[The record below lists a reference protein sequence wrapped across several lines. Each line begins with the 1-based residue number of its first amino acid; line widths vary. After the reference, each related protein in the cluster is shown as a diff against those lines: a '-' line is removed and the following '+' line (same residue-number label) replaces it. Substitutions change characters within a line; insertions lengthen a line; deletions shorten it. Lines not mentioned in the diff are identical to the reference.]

1 MIKYTKQHEW
11 VAINDGDEKAAVGI
25 TDYAQKQL
33 GDIVYVE
40 LPEIGVNLNK
50 GDEAAVVESVKAA
63 AEVYSPIS
71 GEILEVNENLADSPE
86 LINNEAEANGWF
98 FKLVPSEESE
108 LEELMDKEGYDKY
121 IGGLD

>member
-40 LPEIGVNLNK
+40 LPEIGVKLNK

-86 LINNEAEANGWF
+86 IINNEAEANGWF

>member
-11 VAINDGDEKAAVGI
+11 VSINDGDQKAAVGV

-40 LPEIGVNLNK
+40 LPEIGVKVNQ
-50 GDEAAVVESVKAA
+50 GDEVAVVESVKAA

-71 GEILEVNENLADSPE
+71 GEISEVNENLADSPE
-86 LINNEAEANGWF
+86 LINNEAETNGWF
-98 FKLVPSEESE
+98 FKLIPSEENQ
-108 LEELMDKEGYDKY
+108 LEELMDKDSYDSY
-121 IGGLD
+121 IQDLG

>member
-40 LPEIGVNLNK
+40 LPGIGAKVNK

>member
-40 LPEIGVNLNK
+40 LPEIGVKLNK

-108 LEELMDKEGYDKY
+108 LEELMDKGVYDKY

>member
-40 LPEIGVNLNK
+40 LPRIGVKVNK

-71 GEILEVNENLADSPE
+71 GEILEVNQNLADSPE

-98 FKLVPSEESE
+98 FKLAPSEESE

>member
-11 VAINDGDEKAAVGI
+11 VAINDGDAKAAVGI

-40 LPEIGVNLNK
+40 LPEIGVKLNK

>member
-11 VAINDGDEKAAVGI
+11 VSINDGDETATVGI

-40 LPEIGVNLNK
+40 LPGIAVEVNK

-71 GEILEVNENLADSPE
+71 GQISEVNENLANSPE
-86 LINNEAEANGWF
+86 LINNEAETNGWF
-98 FKLVPSEESE
+98 FKLVPSKKNE
-108 LEELMDKEGYDKY
+108 LEELMDKEGYDSY
-121 IGGLD
+121 IGDLS

>member
-40 LPEIGVNLNK
+40 LPEIGVKLNK

-71 GEILEVNENLADSPE
+71 GEILEVNENLTDSPE

-98 FKLVPSEESE
+98 FKLVPSEDSE
-108 LEELMDKEGYDKY
+108 LEELMDKEGYDNY

>member
-40 LPEIGVNLNK
+40 LPEIGVKLNK

-98 FKLVPSEESE
+98 FKLVPLEESE

>member
-40 LPEIGVNLNK
+40 LPEIGVKLNK

-86 LINNEAEANGWF
+86 IINNEAEANGWF

-108 LEELMDKEGYDKY
+108 LEELMDKEDYHKY
-121 IGGLD
+121 IRGLD

>member
-40 LPEIGVNLNK
+40 LPGIGAKVNK

-98 FKLVPSEESE
+98 FKLAPSEESE

>member
-11 VAINDGDEKAAVGI
+11 VSINDGDKKATVGI

-40 LPEIGVNLNK
+40 LPEIGVKLNK

-86 LINNEAEANGWF
+86 LINNEAESNGWF

>member
-40 LPEIGVNLNK
+40 LPGIGAKVNK
-50 GDEAAVVESVKAA
+50 GDEPAVVESVKAA

-98 FKLVPSEESE
+98 FKLAPSEESE

>member
-11 VAINDGDEKAAVGI
+11 VSINDGDQKAAVGV

-40 LPEIGVNLNK
+40 LPEIGVKVNQ
-50 GDEAAVVESVKAA
+50 GDEVAVVESVKAA

-71 GEILEVNENLADSPE
+71 GEISEVNENLADSPE
-86 LINNEAEANGWF
+86 LINNEAETNGWF
-98 FKLVPSEESE
+98 FKLIPSEENQ
-108 LEELMDKEGYDKY
+108 LKELMDKDSYDSY
-121 IGGLD
+121 IQDLG

>member
-33 GDIVYVE
+33 GDIEYVE
-40 LPEIGVNLNK
+40 LPGIGVKVNK

-98 FKLVPSEESE
+98 FKLAPSEESE

-121 IGGLD
+121 IGGVD

>member
-1 MIKYTKQHEW
+1 M
-11 VAINDGDEKAAVGI
+11 
-25 TDYAQKQL
+25 
-33 GDIVYVE
+33 
-40 LPEIGVNLNK
+40 NK

>member
-40 LPEIGVNLNK
+40 LPEIGVKLIK

-86 LINNEAEANGWF
+86 IINNEAEANGWF
-98 FKLVPSEESE
+98 FKLVPSEDSE

>member
-11 VAINDGDEKAAVGI
+11 VSINDGDEKATVGI
-25 TDYAQKQL
+25 TDYAQGQL

-40 LPEIGVNLNK
+40 LPGIGIKVNK

-71 GEILEVNENLADSPE
+71 GEISEVNANLADSPE
-86 LINNEAEANGWF
+86 LINNESETNGWF
-98 FKLVPSEESE
+98 FKLIPSELGE
-108 LEELMDKEGYDKY
+108 LEELMDKESYDSY
-121 IGGLD
+121 IGDLG

>member
-40 LPEIGVNLNK
+40 LPGIGVKVNK

-71 GEILEVNENLADSPE
+71 GEISEVNENLADSPE
-86 LINNEAEANGWF
+86 LINNEAETNGWF
-98 FKLVPSEESE
+98 FKLVPSEENE
-108 LEELMDKEGYDKY
+108 LEELMNKEGYDSY
-121 IGGLD
+121 IRDLG

>member
-86 LINNEAEANGWF
+86 IINNEAEANGWF
-98 FKLVPSEESE
+98 FKLVPSEDSE
-108 LEELMDKEGYDKY
+108 LEELMDKEGYHKY

>member
-40 LPEIGVNLNK
+40 LPEIGVKLNK

-108 LEELMDKEGYDKY
+108 LEELMDKGGYDKY

>member
-40 LPEIGVNLNK
+40 LPGIGVTVNK

-86 LINNEAEANGWF
+86 LINNEAEAQGWF

-108 LEELMDKEGYDKY
+108 LEELMDKEGYHKY

>member
-11 VAINDGDEKAAVGI
+11 VAINDGDAKAAVGI

-40 LPEIGVNLNK
+40 LPEIGVKLNK

-86 LINNEAEANGWF
+86 LINNEAEANGWV

-108 LEELMDKEGYDKY
+108 LEELMDKGAYDKY

>member
-40 LPEIGVNLNK
+40 LPEIGVKLNK

>member
-108 LEELMDKEGYDKY
+108 LEELMDKGGYDKY

>member
-11 VAINDGDEKAAVGI
+11 VAINDGDVKAAVGI

-40 LPEIGVNLNK
+40 LPEIGVKLNK

>member
-11 VAINDGDEKAAVGI
+11 VAINDGDAKAAVGI

-40 LPEIGVNLNK
+40 LPEIGVKLNK

-63 AEVYSPIS
+63 AEVYSPNS
-71 GEILEVNENLADSPE
+71 GEILLS
-86 LINNEAEANGWF
+86 LIH
-98 FKLVPSEESE
+98 
-108 LEELMDKEGYDKY
+108 
-121 IGGLD
+121 I

>member
-11 VAINDGDEKAAVGI
+11 VAINDGDAKAAVGI

-40 LPEIGVNLNK
+40 LPEIGVKLNK

-108 LEELMDKEGYDKY
+108 LEELMDKGGYDKY

>member
-40 LPEIGVNLNK
+40 LPEIGVKVNK

-121 IGGLD
+121 IGDLD

>member
-40 LPEIGVNLNK
+40 LPEIGVKLNK

-86 LINNEAEANGWF
+86 IINNEAEANGWF

-108 LEELMDKEGYDKY
+108 LEELMDKGGYDKY

>member
-11 VAINDGDEKAAVGI
+11 VSINDVDEKATVGI

-40 LPEIGVNLNK
+40 LPGIGVKVNK

-98 FKLVPSEESE
+98 FKLAPSEESE

>member
-40 LPEIGVNLNK
+40 LPEIGVKLNK

-108 LEELMDKEGYDKY
+108 LEELMDKEGYHKY

>member
-98 FKLVPSEESE
+98 FKLVPSEDSE

>member
-40 LPEIGVNLNK
+40 LPEIGDKLNK

-86 LINNEAEANGWF
+86 IINNEAEANGWF

-108 LEELMDKEGYDKY
+108 LEELMDKEGYHKY

>member
-40 LPEIGVNLNK
+40 LPEIGVKLNK

-86 LINNEAEANGWF
+86 LINNEAEAQGWF

>member
-40 LPEIGVNLNK
+40 LPGIGVKVNK

-86 LINNEAEANGWF
+86 LINNEAETNGWF
-98 FKLVPSEESE
+98 FKLVASEESE
-108 LEELMDKEGYDKY
+108 LEELMDKEGYDRY
-121 IGGLD
+121 IGDLD

>member
-40 LPEIGVNLNK
+40 LPGIGVKVNK

-71 GEILEVNENLADSPE
+71 GEISEVNENLADSPE
-86 LINNEAEANGWF
+86 LINNEAETNGWF
-98 FKLVPSEESE
+98 FKLVSSEESE